1 MQNSG
6 SRGSPGLDLSARAA
20 DGVIVAEL
28 AGELS
33 VASAPVLRE
42 QFQGLLRPGSSRVVI
57 DLSRVSSCDAS
68 GLAVLIGAGRRA
80 RLLGGF
86 VHLAAVSPEAARV
99 LQKTG
104 LHRHFPV
111 FATVRAAATGAGI
124 PQPAPAGGA
133 DMGTAPAPGAAQPGP
148 AAASW
153 RSSAV
158 A

>member
-6 SRGSPGLDLSARAA
+6 SRGSPGLDVSTRAA

-28 AGELS
+28 AGELG
-33 VASAPVLRE
+33 VTSAPVLRE

-57 DLSRVSSCDAS
+57 DLSRVSSCDTS

-99 LQKTG
+99 LQVTG

-111 FATVRAAATGAGI
+111 FPTVRAAATGAGV
-124 PQPAPAGGA
+124 PPPGPAGEA
-133 DMGTAPAPGAAQPGP
+133 VTGTAPAPGAPHPGP
-148 AAASW
+148 AAAPW
-153 RSSAV
+153 RPSAV